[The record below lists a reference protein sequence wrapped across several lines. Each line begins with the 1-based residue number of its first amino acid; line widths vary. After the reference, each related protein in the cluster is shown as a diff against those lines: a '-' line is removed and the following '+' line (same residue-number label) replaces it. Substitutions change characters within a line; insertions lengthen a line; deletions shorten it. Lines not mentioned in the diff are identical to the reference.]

1 MNERRGR
8 LGLALALAAALAGAG
23 CSAHWAYR
31 QGIAE
36 GRKDNWDLAVA
47 RLTAALQR
55 DPDNVRYKI
64 SLENARVRASLQH
77 YEKAKKHMA
86 AEELEKAAD
95 ELDIATKYD
104 PQNKSAADDLR
115 IVRTRIQKRED
126 EKRARESFE
135 ATKARASQA
144 VRLPTPVLSPRSPA
158 PITLK
163 FSDTSLEKIFEALGK
178 LAGVNLV
185 TDQDFRDKKVSINV
199 VGVTFEEA
207 LDQLTFLNRLFYK
220 VIDQNTIVVVPESP
234 QKRRSYDDLLVQTY
248 YLQNAESKEVTA
260 VVKAITGIQKVVE
273 NPNLGAITLTGTL
286 DQLALA
292 QRVIDANDKPR
303 GEVMVEVQILEVN
316 RTRLKD
322 WGIRLA
328 GSDPYQAGITL
339 DPFGSPPA
347 TGGSGGGASTTSST
361 GLTQIRAHFL
371 SSLSLA
377 DFVVSIPSGLL
388 ARFLQTEATV
398 QLLAAPKLR
407 AAEGK
412 KTALKIVSQIPVAT
426 ATFQSTST
434 IPGAGVFTP
443 TTQIQYRDVGVTLEL
458 TPKITVA
465 GEITLEL
472 TAEFSLLGQ
481 EAEVAGQKQPTFLTR
496 NLTGILRLRD
506 GETSL
511 IGGLLQ
517 GRENQTFSG
526 LLGLRNLPVLNK
538 VFGSNTRNKDDSE
551 ILISITP
558 HIVRAP
564 KVVEE
569 DLVPLYVGT
578 LERLRVPSANPPL
591 FGLAEPPAPSPSPS
605 PGTVPEKDKGAPSDG
620 APPADKGAAPPTAPA
635 PAPGAAA
642 APPVAP
648 EAAPASPAGGPG
660 PPPAGG
666 TQARFAPAAAN
677 VKVGET
683 GALGVVLVN
692 GRDVLSVE
700 VVLAYDPNLIEAA
713 DLAPGALL
721 SLDGAQVAMERQ
733 LDTGRARARFT
744 RPTGGSGSG
753 TVAMFT
759 FKGLKSGT
767 SAVLVEA
774 LTITTSSGA
783 QPVAVAGQG
792 RVAVSE

>member
-1 MNERRGR
+1 MNTRRSS
-8 LGLALALAAALAGAG
+8 LAVALCALAALAGSG
-23 CSAHWAYR
+23 CSAHWAFR
-31 QGIAE
+31 QGVAE
-36 GRKDNWDLAVA
+36 GRKGNWDLAVA
-47 RLTAALQR
+47 RLTAAQQR

-64 SLENARVRASLQH
+64 ALENARVKAALDH
-77 YEKAKKHMA
+77 YSTAKKHMA
-86 AEELEKAAD
+86 AEDLERAAD
-95 ELDIATKYD
+95 ELEIASKYD

-115 IVRTRIQKRED
+115 IVRARIRKRED
-126 EKRARESFE
+126 EQRERESFE
-135 ATKARASQA
+135 ATKARASRA
-144 VRLPTPVLSPRSPA
+144 VRIPTPVLSPRSPA

-163 FSDTSLEKIFEALGK
+163 FNDTSLEKIFEALGK
-178 LAGVNLV
+178 LAGVNV
-185 TDQDFRDKKVSINV
+185 VMDQDFRDKKVNLNV

-220 VIDQNTIVVVPESP
+220 VLDQNTIVVVPESP

-273 NPNLGAITLTGTL
+273 NANLGSITLSGTA
-286 DQLALA
+286 DQLVLA

-322 WGIRLA
+322 FGIRLA
-328 GSDPYQAGITL
+328 GSDPYQAGINL
-339 DPFGSPPA
+339 DPFGPA
-347 TGGSGGGASTTSST
+347 EGDAGGDTGST
-361 GLTQIRAHFL
+361 GLTSIRAHFL

-388 ARFLQTEATV
+388 ARFLQTESTV

-412 KTALKIVSQIPVAT
+412 KTSLKIVSQVPVAT
-426 ATFQSTST
+426 ASFPVQTGGNQNFVS
-434 IPGAGVFTP
+434 

-458 TPKITVA
+458 TPKITVG

-481 EAEVAGQKQPTFLTR
+481 ATEVAGQRQPTFLTR

-517 GRENQTFSG
+517 GRETESFSG
-526 LLGLRNLPVLNK
+526 ALGLRHVPLVNK
-538 VFGSNTRNKDDSE
+538 VFGSNERNKDDSE

-569 DLVPLYVGT
+569 DLTPLYIGT

-591 FGLAEPPAPSPSPS
+591 FGLGEPPAPAAAPGAQQPAGATPPAAQPPSPATPS
-605 PGTVPEKDKGAPSDG
+605 AAPGAQGAPS
-620 APPADKGAAPPTAPA
+620 
-635 PAPGAAA
+635 A

-648 EAAPASPAGGPG
+648 PAGSTPAGESAPAPTPAPETAPAPPPISGPG
-660 PPPAGG
+660 V
-666 TQARFAPAAAN
+666 QARFAPSVAN
-677 VKVGET
+677 VGP
-683 GALGVVLVN
+683 GDSAALGIVLVN
-692 GRDVLSVE
+692 AHDVMSVE
-700 VVLAYDPNLIEAA
+700 VVLAFDPALVEAL

-721 SLDGAQVAMERQ
+721 SLDGVQVAVDRQ
-733 LDTGRARARFT
+733 LEPGRARARFT
-744 RPTGGSGSG
+744 RPSPGSGSG
-753 TVAMFT
+753 TVATFS
-759 FKGLKSGT
+759 FKGKKVGT
-767 SAVLVEA
+767 SAVLVET
-774 LTITTSSGA
+774 LTLTTTSG
-783 QPVAVAGQG
+783 PLTVAVSGQG
-792 RVAVSE
+792 RIGVN